1 MVEIKVGIQ
10 HVARE
15 ITVDTDQTAAEVEKN
30 LLKALSDETILTLTD
45 AKGRKVLVPVDKI
58 AYVDLGQENARPVGF
73 GTL

>member
-1 MVEIKVGIQ
+1 MEIKVGIQ

-15 ITVDTDQTAAEVEKN
+15 ITVDTEQTAAEVEKN
-30 LLKALSDETILTLTD
+30 LLKALSDDSILTLTD

-58 AYVDLGQENARPVGF
+58 AYVDLGQEHVRPVGF

>member
-15 ITVDTDQTAAEVEKN
+15 ITVETEETAAEVEKN
-30 LLKALSDETILTLTD
+30 LLKALADDTLLTLTD
-45 AKGRKVLVPVDKI
+45 TKGRTVLVPVDKI
-58 AYVDLGQENARPVGF
+58 AYVDLGQEHVRPVGF

>member
-1 MVEIKVGIQ
+1 MEIKVGIQ

-15 ITVDTDQTAAEVEKN
+15 ITVETDETAADVEKN
-30 LLKALSDETILTLTD
+30 LLKALADDTILTLTD

-58 AYVDLGQENARPVGF
+58 AYVDLGQEHVRPVGF

>member
-1 MVEIKVGIQ
+1 MEIKVGIQ

-15 ITVDTDQTAAEVEKN
+15 ITVETEETAAEVEKN
-30 LLKALSDETILTLTD
+30 LLKALADDTILTLTD

-58 AYVDLGQENARPVGF
+58 AYVDLGQEHVRPVGF

>member
-1 MVEIKVGIQ
+1 MEIKVGIQ

-15 ITVDTDQTAAEVEKN
+15 IAVETDETAADVEKN
-30 LLKALSDETILTLTD
+30 LLKALADDSILTLTD

-58 AYVDLGQENARPVGF
+58 AYVDLGQEHVRPVGF

>member
-15 ITVDTDQTAAEVEKN
+15 IAVDTEQTAAEVEKN

>member
-1 MVEIKVGIQ
+1 MEIKVGIQ

-15 ITVDTDQTAAEVEKN
+15 ITVDTEQTAAEVEKN
-30 LLKALSDETILTLTD
+30 LLKALSDDSLLTLTD

>member
-1 MVEIKVGIQ
+1 MEIKVGIQ

-15 ITVDTDQTAAEVEKN
+15 IAVDTEQTAAEVEKN

-45 AKGRKVLVPVDKI
+45 AKGRKVLIPVDKI
-58 AYVDLGQENARPVGF
+58 AYVDLAQENARPVGF

>member
-1 MVEIKVGIQ
+1 MEIKVGIQ

-15 ITVDTDQTAAEVEKN
+15 IVVETDETAADVEKN
-30 LLKALSDETILTLTD
+30 LLKALADDTILTLTD

-58 AYVDLGQENARPVGF
+58 AYVDLGQEHVRPVGF

>member
-1 MVEIKVGIQ
+1 MEIKVGIQ

-15 ITVDTDQTAAEVEKN
+15 ITVETDETAANVEKN
-30 LLKALSDETILTLTD
+30 LLKALADDTILTLSD

-58 AYVDLGQENARPVGF
+58 AYLDLGQEHVRPVGF

>member
-1 MVEIKVGIQ
+1 MEIKVGIQ

-15 ITVDTDQTAAEVEKN
+15 IAVETDETAADVEKN
-30 LLKALSDETILTLTD
+30 LLKALADDTILTLSD

-58 AYVDLGQENARPVGF
+58 AYVDLGQEHVRPVGF